1 MTHLAATNIFYHV
14 TPPPPPPSS
23 RVALQAFAKLADR
36 WALDQGQRARLLG
49 RSERTAYRLS
59 SAGRIGRPLQRDM
72 LERISLLVGI
82 HEDVRAVFGLGAAAD
97 EWIRRP
103 NDDFGGDSPLDRL
116 LGGNV
121 QDIIDV
127 RRYLA
132 SCCRHPE
139 VNA

>member
-1 MTHLAATNIFYHV
+1 
-14 TPPPPPPSS
+14 
-23 RVALQAFAKLADR
+23 
-36 WALDQGQRARLLG
+36 
-49 RSERTAYRLS
+49 
-59 SAGRIGRPLQRDM
+59 M

-132 SCCRHPE
+132 LARQSAAIASHT
-139 VNA
+139 VITTDML